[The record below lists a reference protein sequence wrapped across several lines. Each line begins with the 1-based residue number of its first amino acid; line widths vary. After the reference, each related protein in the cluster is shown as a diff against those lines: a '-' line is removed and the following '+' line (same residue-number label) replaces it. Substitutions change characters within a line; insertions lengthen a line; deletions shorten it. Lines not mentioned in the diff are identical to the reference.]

1 MRVARWRWRWRWAAV
16 VAGTAVLCAVPGI
29 VAALP
34 VPGSAITAAALRA
47 RILDSAVV
55 PYQGYVESTAD
66 LGLPQLPDLQDVSA
80 LADGV
85 SEQYAWYRG
94 PGEWRA
100 DTVTAAGENDVYQ
113 VGPTTYLWNQ
123 SLNLLTKVVG
133 TEPIRLPRAS
143 DLLPPSLAR
152 SLLGLASPTDRLT
165 RLPARRVAGVDAAG
179 LALHPASAATTVST
193 VDIWADP
200 RNGLPVAVRVYAR
213 GDGKPILVSD
223 FLQVSQRSPALTTV
237 IPQPA
242 PGVDQTTASLGS
254 LNHILNNGRRHPW
267 PRQLGGQDFDPVADG
282 GLNAIAFYGSG
293 FARFALV
300 SLPEKV
306 GRQAVAAVTSAGASA
321 LTVTGGSEVVAV
333 TPLLTVVLATFDG
346 FGGITFLLAGT
357 ETSKALEA
365 AATSLL
371 SLLASF
377 AGHGP
382 RRHR

>member
-1 MRVARWRWRWRWAAV
+1 V
-16 VAGTAVLCAVPGI
+16 VAGAAVLCAVPGI

-47 RILDSAVV
+47 RILDSAAA
-55 PYQGYVESTAD
+55 PYQGYAESTAD
-66 LGLPQLPDLQDVSA
+66 LGLPQLPDLQDVSL

-85 SEQYAWYRG
+85 TEQYAWYRG

-100 DTVTAAGENDVYQ
+100 DAMTAAGENDVYQ

-123 SLNLLTKVVG
+123 SLNLLTQVVG

-152 SLLGLASPTDRLT
+152 SLLTLASPKDRIT
-165 RLPARRVAGVDAAG
+165 RLPTRRVAGVDAAG
-179 LALHPASAATTVST
+179 LELRPANAATTVGT
-193 VDIWADP
+193 VEIWADP
-200 RNGLPVAVRVYAR
+200 HSGLPVAVRVFAH

-223 FLQVSQRSPALTTV
+223 FLQVSQRSPALATV
-237 IPQPA
+237 VPQPG

-254 LNHILNNGRRHPW
+254 LNHILNTGRHHGW
-267 PRQLGGQDFDPVADG
+267 PSQLGGQDFDPVADG

-300 SLPEKV
+300 NLPTKV
-306 GRQAVAAVTSAGASA
+306 GRQAVRAVTSAGASA
-321 LTVTGGSEVVAV
+321 LSVTGGSEVVAV
-333 TPLLTVVLATFDG
+333 TPLLTVVLATLNR

-357 ETSKALEA
+357 ETSTALEA
-365 AATSLL
+365 AATNLL
-371 SLLASF
+371 SMLAHF
-377 AGHGP
+377 FP
-382 RRHR
+382 RRGHR